1 VTALEVIGADVH
13 YGQVHAVRGVDLHVD
28 DGEVVVVVGP
38 NGAGKSSLL
47 NAVSGLVP
55 LTGGTV
61 RVHDRD
67 VTGLEPHR
75 IARTGLVQVPEGRRV
90 FGPLTVEENLRQGAY
105 ALRDRART
113 AELFEQVVAMFPILG
128 QRRRG
133 AAGLLSGGEQQM
145 LAFGRALMADPQA
158 LMLDEPS
165 MGLSPALVDQV
176 IEAVR
181 AIASRGLSIL
191 MVEQNASAAFD
202 VADRAYVLDQGSVVL
217 TGPVSEVS
225 EDPRVLESFLGVSGS
240 GPRQAPG

>member
-13 YGQVHAVRGVDLHVD
+13 YGQVHAVRGIDLHVD

-47 NAVSGLVP
+47 NAVSGIVP

-61 RVHDRD
+61 RVQDRD

-75 IARTGLVQVPEGRRV
+75 IARTGLIHVPEGRRV

-105 ALRDRART
+105 SLRDRART
-113 AELFEQVVAMFPILG
+113 AELFEQVLTMFPILG
-128 QRRRG
+128 ERRRG

-145 LAFGRALMADPQA
+145 LAFGRALMADPRV

-181 AIASRGLSIL
+181 GIASRGLSIL
-191 MVEQNASAAFD
+191 MVEQNASAAFA
-202 VADRAYVLDQGSVVL
+202 VADRAYVLDQGAVAL
-217 TGPVSEVS
+217 TGPVAEVS
-225 EDPRVLESFLGVSGS
+225 GDPRVLESFLGVSGS
-240 GPRQAPG
+240 GPGPGR